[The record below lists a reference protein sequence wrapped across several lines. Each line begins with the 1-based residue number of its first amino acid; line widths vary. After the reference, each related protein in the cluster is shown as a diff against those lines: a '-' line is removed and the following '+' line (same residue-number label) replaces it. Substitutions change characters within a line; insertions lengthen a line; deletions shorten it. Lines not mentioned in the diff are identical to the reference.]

1 MTKLSAAEPPLDP
14 PMDGLKNKVF
24 AEASAALRAR
34 SAHIVDRWQKVVR
47 EILPTAEELTWAQLR
62 DHVPLIVDQII
73 EALESVQSG
82 PTERIAEISKPH
94 GEVRFHQDYNVNELL
109 IEYQLLRQIILK
121 EVAAELGRPLAVD
134 EAIAIN
140 IGIDTASRRGVVT
153 FVDHLTG
160 QLKSSDELQSS
171 YISYLN
177 HDLRGGMNGILLM
190 VEVLKRELASDP
202 RFAETADDLE
212 TMRRAV
218 LESVGTMD
226 RFVFA
231 HRLSRGKQ
239 QVRFAPINVKSLV
252 NDAISAL
259 KYSGADR
266 SVEFTVELPEE
277 CPLDSDRDLIRLI
290 IQNVLGN
297 TIKHA
302 RREGGKAKV
311 TVRPRPGGGCDFTIA
326 DDGPGI
332 APGQIGHLFKTSSN
346 APGKPRQ
353 VLKLGLP
360 VSKMAADLIGAKL
373 AVESVVG
380 IGTTV
385 RLEVPDRG
393 IRSDAPASPK

>member
-1 MTKLSAAEPPLDP
+1 
-14 PMDGLKNKVF
+14 
-24 AEASAALRAR
+24 
-34 SAHIVDRWQKVVR
+34 
-47 EILPTAEELTWAQLR
+47 
-62 DHVPLIVDQII
+62 VPLIVDQII

-82 PTERIAEISKPH
+82 PTDRIAEISKPH

-121 EVAAELGRPLAVD
+121 EVAAQLGRPLAVD

-140 IGIDTASRRGVVT
+140 IGIDTALRRGVVT

-160 QLKSSDELQSS
+160 QLKAADELQAS

-202 RFAETADDLE
+202 RFAETTDDLE
-212 TMRRAV
+212 AMRRAV

-239 QVRFAPINVKSLV
+239 QARFAPINVKSLV
-252 NDAISAL
+252 NDVISAL
-259 KYSGADR
+259 KYGGADR
-266 SVEFTVELPEE
+266 SVEFTVDIPDE

-290 IQNVLGN
+290 VQNVLGN
-297 TIKHA
+297 TIKHS
-302 RREGGKAKV
+302 RSEGGKVNIAA
-311 TVRPRPGGGCDFTIA
+311 RPRQGGGCDFTIA
-326 DDGPGI
+326 DEGPGI
-332 APGQIGHLFKTSSN
+332 APNQSAQLFAVSNNN

-353 VLKLGLP
+353 ALKLGLP

-373 AVESVVG
+373 SVESVLGV
-380 IGTTV
+380 GTTV

-393 IRSDAPASPK
+393 IRLDSRK